1 LRITGLVRSME
12 ENPRRPGL
20 EEAFRPDLAIYSG
33 GALDRDRDF
42 FAPGFVDVL
51 AVARSRVPAAFATLR
66 GFAGVAADLPG
77 LRFWPLVFFWRW
89 AASSDT
95 AWSSEKVSGSVA
107 LGKYAKSRS

>member
-1 LRITGLVRSME
+1 ME

-66 GFAGVAADLPG
+66 GFAGVAADLLG

-107 LGKYAKSRS
+107 LGKDAKTRSWLT